1 MPATKE
7 ATLSDWV
14 GRQGPRSEVRYGLTS
29 DGILLVVQG
38 EDDLC
43 GMLEML
49 NQGVGGEA
57 MVPDEEH
64 QVQEGP

>member
-1 MPATKE
+1 MR
-7 ATLSDWV
+7 D
-14 GRQGPRSEVRYGLTS
+14 GITS
-29 DGILLVVQG
+29 NGILLVVQG